1 MLNPKSSYGE
11 LFESFAW
18 DIPERYNIGVDVC
31 DKWAERDPTRL
42 ALTHQSR
49 DGYVTK
55 FSFSDI
61 RNLSNQTANLLRT
74 LGVHAGERVG
84 IFLPQ
89 APETAYAHVAIY
101 KLGAIAVPLFTLFGP
116 DALKYRLNNSGTKV
130 IITDLAGAEKLTGLE
145 GKLEGLEYILCI
157 DSAHGHHLDFHAE
170 REKQLKDF
178 TPVDTRAE
186 DPAIIIYTSGTTGPP
201 KGALHAHRTLF
212 GHLTGVEMAYNF
224 LPREGDRMWTPADW
238 AWIGGLYDV
247 LMPAWHHGIEVVSHR
262 FVKFDGEAAFKLMA
276 DFGVR
281 NTFLPP
287 TALKIMR
294 TVRNPKERFNYA
306 LRSIT
311 SAGETL
317 GAELL
322 EWGQK
327 TFGLTINEFYGQT
340 EYNIFV
346 SSCSAIMPTKPGVIG
361 RPAPGHVVAVID
373 DKGDEVPRGDI
384 GQIAAKRPN
393 PVMFLGYWQNP
404 QATEEKFL
412 GDWLLTGD
420 QGVMDADG
428 YVKFI
433 GRNDDVIT
441 SAGYRIGPGE
451 IEDSLLGHPAVKMA
465 AVIGVPDPERT
476 EVVKAFVVLED
487 SYVPSDTLKEEL
499 QTFVKTRLAAHEYP
513 RLLEFVESLPMTT
526 TGKVMRRKLREVR
539 ERA

>member
-1 MLNPKSSYGE
+1 MLEPKASYQE
-11 LFESFAW
+11 LFKRFSW

-42 ALTHQSR
+42 ALTHKAR
-49 DGYVTK
+49 DGFVSH
-55 FSFSDI
+55 FSFADM
-61 RNLSNQTANLLRT
+61 RDLSNQTANMLRA
-74 LGVHAGERVG
+74 LGIERGERVG

-101 KLGAIAVPLFTLFGP
+101 KLGAVAVPLFTLFGP
-116 DALKYRLNNSGTKV
+116 DALEYRINNSGARAV
-130 IITDLAGAEKLTGLE
+130 ITDQQGAEKLKSLK
-145 GKLEGLEYILCI
+145 GKLEALEHILCI
-157 DSAHGHHLDFHAE
+157 DGPAHGSLDFHAE
-170 REKQLKDF
+170 REQYSTSF
-178 TPVDTRAE
+178 APVDTHAE

-201 KGALHAHRTLF
+201 KGALHAHRTLL

-224 LPREGDRMWTPADW
+224 LPREGDKMWTPADW

-247 LMPAWHHGIEVVSHR
+247 LMPAWHHGIPVVSHR
-262 FVKFDGEAAFKLMA
+262 FEKFEGEAAFKLMA

-281 NTFLPP
+281 KSFLPP
-287 TALKIMR
+287 TALKMMR
-294 TVRNPKERFNYA
+294 TVQNLKERFDYD
-306 LRSIT
+306 LRSIA

-317 GAELL
+317 GSELL
-322 EWGQK
+322 EWGKK
-327 TFGLTINEFYGQT
+327 TFDLTINEFYGQT

-373 DKGDEVPRGDI
+373 ENGVEVKRGQI

-393 PVMFLGYWQNP
+393 PVMFLEYWQNP
-404 QATEEKFL
+404 QATREKFL

-420 QGVMDADG
+420 QGVMDDEG
-428 YVKFI
+428 YIKFI

-476 EVVKAFVVLED
+476 EIVKAFVVLEETY
-487 SYVPSDTLKEEL
+487 SPSENLKKQL
-499 QTFVKTRLAAHEYP
+499 QDFVKTRLAAHEYP
-513 RLLEFVESLPMTT
+513 RLLEFVEDLPMTT
-526 TGKVMRRKLREVR
+526 TGKVMRRALRRVR
-539 ERA
+539 TE